1 MAKILNK
8 IKEKFKETPLVPTYG
23 EMAANPT
30 TPPTVQ
36 APDKNGKIGDKIFA
50 GIQNIGSML
59 GFNQGAQNSG
69 TPGVQNGNTPEAS
82 APSAQPSTQTSTHP
96 DYYNQA
102 INDINKAKEDALLY
116 AKNAKEQA
124 YEQAAINRESDMI
137 KAANDYE
144 RAKAGYGAKAEML
157 ASMGLTGSGYSDYL
171 EAQAYAAN
179 RSDVQNAIAR
189 EAEAKRLAD
198 NQYDEMSY
206 AANSEANKL
215 TAETKLAGA
224 TYKEGIFNDILS
236 KVQNGTY
243 TQEEAENLAKLYG
256 IEGEQ
261 FNAIT
266 NASNSYKSKE
276 AEAEYNT
283 IIDNIS
289 ADPDYYN
296 EAYLDKLATDGRIS
310 AKQAQD
316 AKEHIKEVKKENV
329 VTNVKQYID
338 SGDAGS
344 AVSALESAY
353 NNGTIDK
360 DTYQAEYFKVGLS
373 NYGNISVREIPDAI
387 KDIDSLVDEGK
398 ISKSDGESLKKYAFE
413 KSGGKVANSSSVKYV
428 SGATYTITI
437 GNVTYDNIP
446 TFSAPD
452 EMKNLLKSI
461 YGNTDGTVVDYNGK
475 VYVYS
480 RKAGWLRIHRDEYS
494 DLSKEIKKHAKESK
508 IPTHSK

>member
-1 MAKILNK
+1 
-8 IKEKFKETPLVPTYG
+8 
-23 EMAANPT
+23 
-30 TPPTVQ
+30 
-36 APDKNGKIGDKIFA
+36 
-50 GIQNIGSML
+50 
-59 GFNQGAQNSG
+59 
-69 TPGVQNGNTPEAS
+69 
-82 APSAQPSTQTSTHP
+82 
-96 DYYNQA
+96 
-102 INDINKAKEDALLY
+102 
-116 AKNAKEQA
+116 
-124 YEQAAINRESDMI
+124 
-137 KAANDYE
+137 
-144 RAKAGYGAKAEML
+144 
-157 ASMGLTGSGYSDYL
+157 MGLTGSGYSDYL

-179 RSDVQNAIAR
+179 RADVQSAIAR

-206 AANSEANKL
+206 AANAEANKL
-215 TAETKLAGA
+215 ITEQNQKVAENKAQAEFEKNKAIFEAEQGA
-224 TYKEGIFNDILS
+224 TTYKEGIFNDILS

-266 NASNSYKSKE
+266 NASNSYKSRE
-276 AEAEYNT
+276 SEAEYNT

-296 EAYLDKLATDGRIS
+296 EAYLDKLASDGRIS

-316 AKEHIKEVKKENV
+316 AKEHIKAVKKENV

-360 DTYQAEYFKVGLS
+360 DTYQEEYFKIGIS
-373 NYGNISVREIPDAI
+373 NYGSVTAKQLPDAVT
-387 KDIDSLVDEGK
+387 DIDSLVDEGK
-398 ISKSDGESLKKYAFE
+398 ISKVDGESLKKYAFE

-437 GNVTYDNIP
+437 GNVTYGNIA

-494 DLSKEIKKHAKESK
+494 DLSKQIKKDAKESK